1 MGRLLC
7 FALGGGALALYGP
20 FLILGPEKLSKY
32 REWWVKLLS
41 EEWYTKIFDYG
52 PGIFAGL
59 ALLFLAIRSR
69 DS

>member
-7 FALGGGALALYGP
+7 FVLGGGALALYGP
-20 FLILGPEKLSKY
+20 FLFLGPEKLQKY
-32 REWWVKLLS
+32 QDWWVKLLTA
-41 EEWYTKIFDYG
+41 EWYTKIFTLG

>member
-7 FALGGGALALYGP
+7 FALGGLALALYGP
-20 FLILGPEKLSKY
+20 HLLLGAEKLARYKA
-32 REWWVKLLS
+32 WWIDLLTQP
-41 EEWYTKIFDYG
+41 WYDKIFHYG